1 MRASWSLRRT
11 PLLYDIR
18 PLSSVSSLTLLQT
31 RRDTNTWTIGKA
43 IRKITLPIES
53 RTRGTAA
60 IEELLKTC
68 TPATFGKRG
77 KEVLDASYRKAI
89 KLDSDQFSTTFNPY
103 EVGII
108 DAISQSLLP
117 GIAKPF
123 SDETSQ
129 YEEHLGVIAELYKL
143 NVGIPRWTSGNRN
156 DSGPWRPWWSKVDV
170 LS

>member
-1 MRASWSLRRT
+1 MTYVRFEACRHSHYKLH
-11 PLLYDIR
+11 LL
-18 PLSSVSSLTLLQT
+18 PT
-31 RRDTNTWTIGKA
+31 RRNANTWSIGKA

-68 TPATFGKRG
+68 TPATFGKKG

-117 GIAKPF
+117 GIARPF
-123 SDETSQ
+123 SQGASQYEEQ

-143 NVGIPRWTSGNRN
+143 NVGIPKWISGNGN
-156 DSGPWRPWWSKVDV
+156 DSGP
-170 LS
+170 